1 MKNTTKCEI
10 SKEEQKERDNWKAEE
25 DARTL
30 IEYQKLFN
38 DKKRLERAKDK
49 LKEKEKEA
57 KASIDNINKALK

>member
-1 MKNTTKCEI
+1 MKSTT
-10 SKEEQKERDNWKAEE
+10 EE

-49 LKEKEKEA
+49 LKEKEEEA
-57 KASIDNINKALK
+57 KISIDNINKALK